1 MYGYFNEPYTL
12 EKNPD
17 KVICVPCPRGAACNR
32 QGIWRWNIPALPGYW
47 HLTHDALNFVPCLF
61 ITHCP
66 GQFATNDT
74 GCANNRF
81 GLLCANCQPGFKS
94 TGGAAPCDA
103 CPEAVGESWG
113 WSFLFVVGI
122 FAGLGVVYAI
132 VLRADAQ
139 QDRAFSGKVGE
150 VKLSSLPPILNM
162 GDAGILTTNVVLTEE
177 NQRTSRFTSTMKI
190 VVGFFQIC
198 TSLSVFNDVK
208 LPSYYAT
215 FIGVFN
221 VINLDFVPWTS
232 LSCVANL
239 NFFNKVLLTGF
250 IPVALIGSCTAGF
263 FGWYKYVDSRD
274 FSDDPRLRKQRKGY
288 RLKFWKLLLFT
299 LFLLYPSVSST
310 ILKYFVCREINS
322 SYWLLADLNMLCGPG
337 IWLDNLPYTA
347 LFVLVYPIGI
357 PTMFF
362 VLMFRRRTKLR
373 RVNTIQTYSFLYQ
386 AYVEK
391 VWFFEEI
398 EMVHKLIMT
407 SILQFFPGQMRF
419 QAGMVVTYLYICC
432 ILVISPYVQKKNEI
446 LAIICEVEIFL
457 LLLAGNSMEA
467 EGQLPVGSFLDVLLS
482 ILLICATIFAFL
494 LFIATAIHHARQN
507 YWTKKRLSAEKAG
520 KRNRKGGENEMS
532 ETSVVSSNSVVS
544 EIDDSDMGESD
555 NIKTAREAQEAM
567 QDALQS
573 TLSERIAPFHVVLWE
588 SIMNI
593 WEDIRRKPCCEAI
606 MKKVHL
612 CGDPMA
618 NWLKRGWDRFIVY
631 GQAALSRLGCI
642 KCASQF
648 RRLTCGTCCEKRKAG
663 KPKLYTSAMMEL
675 MLPEA
680 RHQRSASEHLLQ
692 TSDFARREMQHL
704 NEEDEDGKFDIKVT
718 EAAGNKVLK
727 PALKLPESEKP
738 SKPRKMTVDEK
749 QAVAAASPD
758 KPSKPRKLTVDERQA
773 VAAVPDKPSKP
784 RKLTVDER
792 QAVVD
797 FAPEGGGSRR
807 SSEDKGAKPP
817 EEKKSGGQ
825 AAAVSLAAKMAAKL
839 AMRGTATT
847 SVATTSTAP
856 AVSSSSSP
864 SSSPASSS
872 TTTVSSTPV
881 ASAPAAAAPSP
892 SAASEEV
899 VVPPEN
905 RPLTK
910 SIAEGRPNKPAKPG
924 RARGP
929 TNA

>member
-1 MYGYFNEPYTL
+1 
-12 EKNPD
+12 
-17 KVICVPCPRGAACNR
+17 
-32 QGIWRWNIPALPGYW
+32 
-47 HLTHDALNFVPCLF
+47 
-61 ITHCP
+61 
-66 GQFATNDT
+66 
-74 GCANNRF
+74 
-81 GLLCANCQPGFKS
+81 
-94 TGGAAPCDA
+94 
-103 CPEAVGESWG
+103 
-113 WSFLFVVGI
+113 
-122 FAGLGVVYAI
+122 
-132 VLRADAQ
+132 
-139 QDRAFSGKVGE
+139 
-150 VKLSSLPPILNM
+150 
-162 GDAGILTTNVVLTEE
+162 
-177 NQRTSRFTSTMKI
+177 
-190 VVGFFQIC
+190 
-198 TSLSVFNDVK
+198 
-208 LPSYYAT
+208 
-215 FIGVFN
+215 

-263 FGWYKYVDSRD
+263 FGWYKYADSRD

-310 ILKYFVCREINS
+310 ILKYFVCREING

-357 PTMFF
+357 PAMFF
-362 VLMFRRRTKLR
+362 ILMFRRRTKLR

-446 LAIICEVEIFL
+446 LAIICEIEIML

-520 KRNRKGGENEMS
+520 KRNRKGVDNEMS
-532 ETSVVSSNSVVS
+532 ETSVVSANSVS
-544 EIDDSDMGESD
+544 EMDESDLGESD

-593 WEDIRRKPCCEAI
+593 WEDIRRKPCCEVI
-606 MKKVHL
+606 MKKVHF

-675 MLPEA
+675 MLPES

-704 NEEDEDGKFDIKVT
+704 AEEDEDGGKFDIKVT
-718 EAAGNKVLK
+718 EAPGKTLR
-727 PALKLPESEKP
+727 PALKLPEG
-738 SKPRKMTVDEK
+738 
-749 QAVAAASPD
+749 D
-758 KPSKPRKLTVDERQA
+758 KPAKPRKLTVDEKQA
-773 VAAVPDKPSKP
+773 AAAGVPEKPSKP

-807 SSEDKGAKPP
+807 TTEDKGAAKPP
-817 EEKKSGGQ
+817 EEKKSGG
-825 AAAVSLAAKMAAKL
+825 AEAAVSLAAKMAAKL
-839 AMRGTATT
+839 AMRGTATGL
-847 SVATTSTAP
+847 VATTSTAP
-856 AVSSSSSP
+856 TSSSP
-864 SSSPASSS
+864 SSTTSSSS
-872 TTTVSSTPV
+872 TTSPAPTSTPTV
-881 ASAPAAAAPSP
+881 P
-892 SAASEEV
+892 EEE

-905 RPLTK
+905 RTLTK

-924 RARGP
+924 RTRGP
-929 TNA
+929 TTS